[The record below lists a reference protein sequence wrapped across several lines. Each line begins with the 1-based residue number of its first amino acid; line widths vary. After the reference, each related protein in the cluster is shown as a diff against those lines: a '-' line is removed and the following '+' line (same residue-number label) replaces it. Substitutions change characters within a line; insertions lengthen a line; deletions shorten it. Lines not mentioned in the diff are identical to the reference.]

1 MGARHFETA
10 QAMSD
15 HQAERE
21 LQEALRVQGMTPA
34 ARWLWLQETWGCLQ
48 DSAAFLSPN
57 DLPMPHKARCYATL
71 EEKNRFDEH
80 RELKHALQMPIH
92 MGSQS

>member
-1 MGARHFETA
+1 MGARCFETA

-34 ARWLWLQETWGCLQ
+34 ARWLWLQENWGRLQ
-48 DSAAFLSPN
+48 DGAALLGSDDQSKP
-57 DLPMPHKARCYATL
+57 DTARCYATL
-71 EEKNRFDEH
+71 EEKNRFDED
-80 RELKHALQMPIH
+80 RELSQALQMPIH
-92 MGSQS
+92 AARQS